1 MTDRLR
7 CIVVDD
13 EPLARSTL
21 KKLVGED
28 STLELVAECQN
39 GREAVTAVR
48 THAPDIV
55 ILDVQMP
62 GMDGFQVVETLRDG
76 PQPMYVFATAYDR
89 FALRAF
95 DVHAV
100 DYLLKP
106 FDDERFREA
115 IERAKARHRLL
126 QVASLSEQLTS
137 LLATI
142 KGGVPSAPAR
152 FATRISINQSGST
165 TLVDVADIVWIE
177 SADQYVLIHTA
188 TQEHLMRQSMA
199 ELETQLDPARFTR
212 VHRSAIVALAHI
224 KRFDR
229 ELTGTGRV
237 LVGKDTWI
245 PVSRT
250 RTPHLRELLG

>member
-1 MTDRLR
+1 LR

-21 KKLVGED
+21 RKLVSED
-28 STLELVAECQN
+28 PDLELVAECQN
-39 GREAVTAVR
+39 GREAVAAVR
-48 THAPDIV
+48 EHEPDLV
-55 ILDVQMP
+55 VLDVQMP

-89 FALRAF
+89 FALKAF

-115 IERAKARHRLL
+115 IERAKSRRRLER
-126 QVASLSEQLTS
+126 VATVSEQLSS
-137 LLATI
+137 LLASLQGAQPT
-142 KGGVPSAPAR
+142 APAR
-152 FATRISINQSGST
+152 FVERLTISQAGAV
-165 TLVDVADIVWIE
+165 TLVDVADIVWVE
-177 SADQYVLIHTA
+177 AADQYVLIHTA
-188 TQEHLMRQSMA
+188 TSEHLMRESMA
-199 ELETQLDPARFTR
+199 DLETRLDPARFMR
-212 VHRSAIVALAHI
+212 VHRSAIVSVPHI
-224 KRFDR
+224 RRFERDPA
-229 ELTGTGRV
+229 GTGRA

-250 RTPHLRELLG
+250 RTPLLKDRLG